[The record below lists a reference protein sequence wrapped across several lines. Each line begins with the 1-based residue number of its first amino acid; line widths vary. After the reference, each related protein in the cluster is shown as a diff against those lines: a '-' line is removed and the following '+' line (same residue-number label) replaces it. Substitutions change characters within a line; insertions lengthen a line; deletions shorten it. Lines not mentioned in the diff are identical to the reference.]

1 MRIVSNGGEQAW
13 AKFDVSSIPVGAT
26 ITQISAN
33 WYIQSENCP
42 YFEINALPIDPVA
55 ATPSA
60 LYSAIQNGA
69 LYYLYNTCPD
79 PGWESEI
86 LGGTANADLEASL
99 ASGWFAISFFEYET
113 LTNYTFTA
121 DGWAQTNRPYLEVM
135 YEYVVPVELTTFAGK
150 SKNNEVELSW
160 TTATETN
167 NQGFEIER
175 KNNSGEF
182 EQIGYVAGFGTTT
195 EPKAYSYIDSE
206 LEVGEYTYRLKQI
219 DYDGTATYSEE
230 VNVEVEIPLEY
241 SLEQNYPN
249 PFNPTTTIKYSI
261 SKDGFVK
268 LSIYNL
274 LGEEVTTLVN
284 SEQKAGRHEVNF
296 DASKLS
302 SGVYLYRVESNNFI
316 SIKKMVLV
324 K

>member
-1 MRIVSNGGEQAW
+1 
-13 AKFDVSSIPVGAT
+13 
-26 ITQISAN
+26 
-33 WYIQSENCP
+33 
-42 YFEINALPIDPVA
+42 
-55 ATPSA
+55 
-60 LYSAIQNGA
+60 
-69 LYYLYNTCPD
+69 
-79 PGWESEI
+79 
-86 LGGTANADLEASL
+86 LEASL
-99 ASGWFAISFFEYET
+99 ANGWFAISFFEYET

-135 YEYVVPVELTTFAGK
+135 YEYVVPVELTSFAGI

-175 KNNSGEF
+175 MNISGEF

-284 SEQKAGRHEVNF
+284 SEQKAGRYEVNF
-296 DASKLS
+296 DAAGLASGMYVYRIESVNYSASKKLM
-302 SGVYLYRVESNNFI
+302 LM
-316 SIKKMVLV
+316 K
-324 K
+324 